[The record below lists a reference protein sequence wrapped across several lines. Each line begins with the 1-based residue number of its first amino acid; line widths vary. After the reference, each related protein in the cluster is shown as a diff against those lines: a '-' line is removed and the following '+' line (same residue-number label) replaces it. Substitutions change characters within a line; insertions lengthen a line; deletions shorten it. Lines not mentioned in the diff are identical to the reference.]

1 MLAAP
6 LVSQE
11 SVVGVV
17 IVNSYETA
25 HFSPERISLVLG
37 IINGLGSLLEN
48 ARLEDE
54 GKRTE
59 ERMNETA
66 RLASIGELAAG
77 VAHEINN
84 PLTSVLGY
92 SEMLMRSDIPE
103 QFRKDV
109 ETISVEAQRAA
120 KIVKNLLFFARK
132 SGTEKQYTDPNGI
145 VNRALEMK
153 SYDFKVNNISVTS
166 QLSPEIP
173 KTMIDEHQLVQV
185 FLNILTNA
193 EQVMQK
199 FEGKGQIDFY
209 TTASNDAI
217 EITIRD
223 HGPGMPPD
231 ELSRIFEPFFT
242 TKEVGQ
248 GTGLGLSISYGIIK
262 EHGGDIRAESVEGE
276 GTSFYITLP
285 VVVPEEANGNLAT
298 TSLDIDRTTKHLLVV
313 DDEPHIR
320 DLLRKYLEMERYMV
334 DLAADGQE
342 AWRKLANM
350 DYNCVILDLKM
361 PGMSGPE
368 LYQRMQSI
376 SESLASKVVFISGD
390 TVSPDTREFV
400 SQTGNS
406 LLTKPFNLE
415 EMLQA
420 VQNLWDRMPVTT

>member
-1 MLAAP
+1 M
-6 LVSQE
+6 
-11 SVVGVV
+11 
-17 IVNSYETA
+17 
-25 HFSPERISLVLG
+25 
-37 IINGLGSLLEN
+37 LEN

-92 SEMLMRSDIPE
+92 SEMLMRSDILE

-217 EITIRD
+217 EITIRN
-223 HGPGMPPD
+223 HGPGMTPD

-248 GTGLGLSISYGIIK
+248 GTRLGLIISYGIIK
-262 EHGGDIRAESVEGE
+262 EHGGDIRVESDEGE

-320 DLLRKYLEMERYMV
+320 DLLREYLEMERYMV

-361 PGMSGPE
+361 PGMSRPE
-368 LYQRMQSI
+368 LYHRMQSM

-400 SQTGNS
+400 SQTGNP

-415 EMLQA
+415 EMLQT

>member
-1 MLAAP
+1 
-6 LVSQE
+6 
-11 SVVGVV
+11 
-17 IVNSYETA
+17 
-25 HFSPERISLVLG
+25 
-37 IINGLGSLLEN
+37 
-48 ARLEDE
+48 
-54 GKRTE
+54 
-59 ERMNETA
+59 
-66 RLASIGELAAG
+66 
-77 VAHEINN
+77 
-84 PLTSVLGY
+84 
-92 SEMLMRSDIPE
+92 
-103 QFRKDV
+103 
-109 ETISVEAQRAA
+109 
-120 KIVKNLLFFARK
+120 
-132 SGTEKQYTDPNGI
+132 
-145 VNRALEMK
+145 MK

-166 QLSPEIP
+166 QLSHEIP

-223 HGPGMPPD
+223 HGPGMPSD
-231 ELSRIFEPFFT
+231 ELSRIFGPFFT

-248 GTGLGLSISYGIIK
+248 GTGIGLSISYGIIK
-262 EHGGDIRAESVEGE
+262 ENGGDIRAESVEGE

-334 DLAADGQE
+334 DLAADVQE

-376 SESLASKVVFISGD
+376 SENLASKVVFISGD
-390 TVSPDTREFV
+390 TVSPDTREFI
-400 SQTGNS
+400 SQTGNP